1 MCKKKI
7 AIKLFTVT
15 AALSMALS
23 GCSQNVSVNST
34 DTAVDIS
41 EKQELDKPN
50 ENTGDDTT
58 SEKISEE
65 TDDKLASSETEK
77 IEFDLTETQHNSI
90 NMLNHLTVL
99 TQEINSSKNSKLYLE
114 QAYSSIRNN
123 YHPNAIDDRT
133 LGELNSLLDTL
144 ENYRMVAV
152 KRERLNYI
160 YEQNQAQA
168 LRDAVPNPLGL
179 LSTVQSFNLA
189 SLVTSVT
196 YMAVDSVTSY
206 QTSSAQADLEYLQDG
221 WALDDEEAAIL
232 HNQRKSAFNYMVKTV
247 NENQLPGELALTE
260 DAVDTFVEWKNNEN
274 VVSRIRFLEQNENTY
289 RAYGGYW
296 LTLAESYYENKDY
309 EKCLSAIKSYED
321 LGICIFRKNYDYAA
335 TLPLAIASAEEVL
348 GKEEYISAAERFA
361 ENIVANTENEQWS
374 LRYFAAQTY
383 VDLYGESQD
392 SAYLQVAYDIVLNN
406 VNNLVSEQRSMNDK
420 FLAEIVK
427 IKDEKGASSEKKDEI
442 KQYNKMLKED
452 RKTELAPVY
461 EPLTLNCDLLFS
473 LVEELNISE
482 SDKQEISTILHQ
494 NEEPLFL
501 IEELDNL
508 YRFTDDTLDESKIDI
523 SFDGETL
530 VIPVKYVSDNAKITV
545 TVKGKNKTETID
557 DWKVDEVTR
566 KKEKKLDTFQ
576 AVYKSKT
583 AEDLKYKDKMDITI
597 RISVKP
603 DSDAQVLNFKYK
615 TSLKECWSIIPD
627 KLTFKRNLK

>member
-7 AIKLFTVT
+7 AIKLFAVT

-65 TDDKLASSETEK
+65 TDDKLASFETEK

-189 SLVTSVT
+189 SLV
-196 YMAVDSVTSY
+196 
-206 QTSSAQADLEYLQDG
+206 
-221 WALDDEEAAIL
+221 
-232 HNQRKSAFNYMVKTV
+232 
-247 NENQLPGELALTE
+247 
-260 DAVDTFVEWKNNEN
+260 
-274 VVSRIRFLEQNENTY
+274 
-289 RAYGGYW
+289 
-296 LTLAESYYENKDY
+296 
-309 EKCLSAIKSYED
+309 
-321 LGICIFRKNYDYAA
+321 
-335 TLPLAIASAEEVL
+335 
-348 GKEEYISAAERFA
+348 
-361 ENIVANTENEQWS
+361 
-374 LRYFAAQTY
+374 
-383 VDLYGESQD
+383 
-392 SAYLQVAYDIVLNN
+392 
-406 VNNLVSEQRSMNDK
+406 
-420 FLAEIVK
+420 
-427 IKDEKGASSEKKDEI
+427 
-442 KQYNKMLKED
+442 
-452 RKTELAPVY
+452 
-461 EPLTLNCDLLFS
+461 
-473 LVEELNISE
+473 
-482 SDKQEISTILHQ
+482 
-494 NEEPLFL
+494 
-501 IEELDNL
+501 
-508 YRFTDDTLDESKIDI
+508 
-523 SFDGETL
+523 
-530 VIPVKYVSDNAKITV
+530 
-545 TVKGKNKTETID
+545 
-557 DWKVDEVTR
+557 
-566 KKEKKLDTFQ
+566 
-576 AVYKSKT
+576 
-583 AEDLKYKDKMDITI
+583 
-597 RISVKP
+597 
-603 DSDAQVLNFKYK
+603 
-615 TSLKECWSIIPD
+615 
-627 KLTFKRNLK
+627 